1 VSQHCGKNLEE
12 SYSYCRRVARTR
24 AKNFYY
30 SFLLLS
36 REQRNAMCAVYA
48 FMRHCDDLSDEP
60 GASVE
65 ALEKWHRTLAVAF
78 AGGPLDANPLLPALM
93 HSVAR
98 YRIPREYFYEMID
111 GVLTDLTPH
120 TFNTFPELYLYCYK
134 VASIVGLTIIHIFGF
149 ESPEALTLAEKCGIA
164 FQLTNILRDVREDAE
179 RNRQYLPTEDLI
191 RFNVPADELRAGV
204 HTRNFV
210 ELMRYEADR
219 AQRYYDES
227 ARLLQLV
234 HPRSRSSL
242 WALITIYSHVLDR
255 IRKSGY
261 NVLSR
266 RISLS
271 GREKSWI
278 LMQALTLQL

>member
-1 VSQHCGKNLEE
+1 
-12 SYSYCRRVARTR
+12 
-24 AKNFYY
+24 
-30 SFLLLS
+30 
-36 REQRNAMCAVYA
+36 MCAVYA

-60 GASVE
+60 GVSVE
-65 ALEKWHRTLAVAF
+65 ALEKWRRTLAVAF

-98 YRIPREYFYEMID
+98 YRIPHEYFYEMID